1 MPEAN
6 LDLLREAASA
16 RTARQFVE
24 RTLIDWHL
32 GAFVNDATLLV
43 SELVSNAIMHAV
55 AISSREDLRLRVLGN
70 PGGIRIEVVDGSHDP
85 PVRRP
90 VDVSGGRGLLL
101 VDEIAARWGT
111 RSEPGG
117 KVVWFELGPDGAESS

>member
-16 RTARQFVE
+16 RTARRFVE
-24 RTLIDWHL
+24 RTLIDWRL
-32 GAFVNDATLLV
+32 EVFVSDATLLV
-43 SELVSNAIMHAV
+43 SELVSNAVVHAV
-55 AISSREDLRLRVLGN
+55 AISSREDLRLRLLRTG
-70 PGGIRIEVVDGSHDP
+70 GGIRVEVVDGSHDL

-90 VDVSGGRGLLL
+90 VDVTGGRGLLL
-101 VDEIAARWGT
+101 VDEIAVRWGT

-117 KVVWFELGPDGAESS
+117 KVVWFELGPD

>member
-32 GAFVNDATLLV
+32 GAFVSDATLLV
-43 SELVSNAIMHAV
+43 SELVSNAVVHAV
-55 AISSREDLRLRVLGN
+55 AISSREDLRLRLLRTG
-70 PGGIRIEVVDGSHDP
+70 GGIRIEVVDGSRDL

-90 VDVSGGRGLLL
+90 VDVTGGRGLLL
-101 VDEIAARWGT
+101 VDEIAVRWGT

-117 KVVWFELGPDGAESS
+117 KVVWFELGPD

>member
-32 GAFVNDATLLV
+32 GAFVSDATLLV
-43 SELVSNAIMHAV
+43 SELVSNAIVHAV
-55 AISSREDLRLRVLGN
+55 AFSSRAELRLLAGDEVGAVAAGGGERVDAHHRDAAAGARRATRRV
-70 PGGIRIEVVDGSHDP
+70 PFDIAEEVVDRALGM
-85 PVRRP
+85 
-90 VDVSGGRGLLL
+90 LLTQT
-101 VDEIAARWGT
+101 AAHC
-111 RSEPGG
+111 SYI
-117 KVVWFELGPDGAESS
+117 LML